1 MAGDRAAKQG
11 SPKKE
16 RASGMP
22 RSAGKK
28 VKTLPAEEL
37 SPERRVEIAQEAEA
51 KQFRGKPP
59 SI

>member
-11 SPKKE
+11 RPKKD
-16 RASGMP
+16 RAFGMP

-28 VKTLPAEEL
+28 AKTLPTEEL
-37 SPERRVEIAQEAEA
+37 SPERRVEIAPEAEA

>member
-11 SPKKE
+11 TPKKE

-22 RSAGKK
+22 RSTGKK
-28 VKTLPAEEL
+28 VKTLPDEEL
-37 SPERRVEIAQEAEA
+37 SPARRVEIAQEAEA

>member
-22 RSAGKK
+22 RPAGKK
-28 VKTLPAEEL
+28 AKTLSDEEL

>member
-11 SPKKE
+11 RPKRD

-28 VKTLPAEEL
+28 VKTLPTEEL
-37 SPERRVEIAQEAEA
+37 SPERRAEIAQETEA